1 MFANRC
7 YLIPRFIVGI
17 SLCFLCLSVLA
28 ADIVINIK
36 RDFNDL
42 KIYAEASTLG
52 SNSAVV
58 LKLTNYDVIDVN
70 CIATFDSK
78 LAQSKAYKRKITPR
92 TRSTIRYNASRKTNR
107 LTISVKCLPV
117 EIDKPNPNIPDQS

>member
-1 MFANRC
+1 VLANRHYSILNFISGFAL
-7 YLIPRFIVGI
+7 YL
-17 SLCFLCLSVLA
+17 LCANASA

-58 LKLTNYDVIDVN
+58 LKLTNYDPVEVE
-70 CIATFDSK
+70 CTATFNSK
-78 LAQSKAYKRKITPR
+78 LAQSKGYKRSIAPQK
-92 TRSTIRYNASRKTNR
+92 RSTIRYNASRKTNR
-107 LTISVKCLPV
+107 LTIHVKCLSIEV
-117 EIDKPNPNIPDQS
+117 ANPDIPDQS